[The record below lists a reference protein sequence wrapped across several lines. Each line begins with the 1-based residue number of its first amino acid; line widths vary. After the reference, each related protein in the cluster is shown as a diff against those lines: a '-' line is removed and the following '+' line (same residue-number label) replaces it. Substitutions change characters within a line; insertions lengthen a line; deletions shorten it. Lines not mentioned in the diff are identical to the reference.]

1 MIDRK
6 NPKLAINGGEPVT
19 KTKIPLYKPTIEDDD
34 IEAVKNTVAST
45 FVSGDGPECRAF
57 EKELAEY
64 LGVKHAFFTTN
75 CTAALDLAF
84 MIKDFPAG
92 SEVIVPNFT
101 FTSTALAP
109 ILNNLKVKL
118 VDVDPLTGNIDVNK
132 IEEAITSRTVAICPI
147 DYAGYPCDM
156 DAINA
161 IASRYK
167 LFVVQDSAQSIGAIY
182 KGKKTGALA
191 DVTCFSFHG
200 TKNLVV
206 GEGGAIVTD
215 NDELAKKII
224 IMREKGT
231 DKHAFLTDPLKK
243 GYYEYVDK
251 GNSYVQSNILG
262 AMGRTQLK
270 KLDGLNARRK
280 EIASKY
286 ISAFKD
292 LKSIALR
299 PEVNEVEGNWHLFN
313 LLVPAEDKGFV
324 LEALDAEGIGVNIHY
339 SPLHVNSYYNR
350 ICNFDRNNLNGSIE
364 FFKGLVRIPM
374 YPLLIDE
381 QVELIIKA
389 VKKVFEA

>member
-1 MIDRK
+1 MNKK
-6 NPKLAINGGEPVT
+6 NPKLAINGGEPVS
-19 KTKIPLYKPTIEDDD
+19 KTKIPLYKPTIEADD
-34 IEAVKNTVAST
+34 IEAVNNAVAST

-64 LGVKHAFFTTN
+64 LGVKHAFFTTS

-84 MIKDFPAG
+84 MVKEFPSG

-118 VDVDPLTGNIDVNK
+118 IDVNPLTGNVDVNK
-132 IEEAITSRTVAICPI
+132 IEEAITDKTVAIIPI

-156 DAINA
+156 DAINT
-161 IASRYK
+161 IAKKHNLYI
-167 LFVVQDSAQSIGAIY
+167 VQDSAQSIGAVY
-182 KGKKTGALA
+182 KGKKTGTLA

-206 GEGGAIVTD
+206 GEGGAIVTNHD
-215 NDELAKKII
+215 DLAKRII

-243 GYYEYVDK
+243 GYYEYVDR

-270 KLDGLNARRK
+270 KLDRLNGRRK
-280 EIASKY
+280 EISARY

-292 LKSIALR
+292 IETIALR
-299 PEVNEVEGNWHLFN
+299 PEVKDIESNWHLFN
-313 LLVPAEDKGFV
+313 ILVPPEDKAFV

-339 SPLHVNSYYNR
+339 SPLHINSYYNR
-350 ICNFDRNNLNGSIE
+350 VCDFDRNNLNGSIE
-364 FFKGLVRIPM
+364 FFKRLVRIPM
-374 YPLLIDE
+374 YPTLNDK
-381 QVELIIKA
+381 QVDLIIKA
-389 VKKVFEA
+389 TEKVLGN

>member
-1 MIDRK
+1 MIDKK
-6 NPKLAINGGEPVT
+6 NPKLAINGGEPVA
-19 KTKIPLYKPTIEDDD
+19 KTKIPLYKPTIEEDD
-34 IEAVKNTVAST
+34 IEAVTNAVAST

-57 EKELAEY
+57 EKELTEY

-84 MIKDFPAG
+84 MIKDYPAG

-118 VDVDPLTGNIDVNK
+118 VDVDHLSGNIKINK
-132 IEEAITSRTVAICPI
+132 IEEAITKNTVAICPI

-156 DAINA
+156 DPINE
-161 IASRYK
+161 IAKKYK
-167 LFVVQDSAQSIGAIY
+167 LYVVQDSAQSIGAVY
-182 KGKKTGALA
+182 KGKKTGRLA

-215 NDELAKKII
+215 DDEIAKRII

-231 DKHAFLTDPLKK
+231 DKHAYLTDPLKK

-270 KLDGLNARRK
+270 KIDRLNARRK
-280 EIASKY
+280 EIALKY
-286 ISAFKD
+286 MNAFTKM
-292 LKSIALR
+292 KSIDLR
-299 PEVNEVEGNWHLFN
+299 PEVNEIESNWHLFN
-313 LLVPAEDKGFV
+313 LLVEPEDKSFI

-339 SPLHVNSYYNR
+339 SPLHINSYYNR
-350 ICNFDRNNLNGSIE
+350 ICEFDRNQLNGSIE
-364 FFKGLVRIPM
+364 FFKRLVRIPM
-374 YPLLIDE
+374 YPLLTDT
-381 QVELIIKA
+381 QVDLIIKA
-389 VKKVFEA
+389 IKKVLGN

>member
-1 MIDRK
+1 MIYKK
-6 NPKLAINGGEPVT
+6 NTKLAINGGEPVS
-19 KTKIPLYKPTIEDDD
+19 KIKIPLYKPTIEDDD
-34 IEAVKNTVAST
+34 IEAVTNAVAST

-57 EKELAEY
+57 EKELAAY
-64 LGVKHAFFTTN
+64 HGVKHAFFTTN

-118 VDVDPLTGNIDVNK
+118 VDVDPLSGNIDVTK
-132 IEEAITSRTVAICPI
+132 IEESITNKTVAICPI
-147 DYAGYPCDM
+147 DYAGYPCYM
-156 DAINA
+156 DAINQ
-161 IASRYK
+161 IAKKHNLY
-167 LFVVQDSAQSIGAIY
+167 VVQDSAQSIGAVY
-182 KGKKTGALA
+182 KGKKTGTLA

-215 NDELAKKII
+215 DNELAKRII

-243 GYYEYVDK
+243 GYYEYVNK

-262 AMGRTQLK
+262 AMGRTQLR
-270 KLDGLNARRK
+270 KLDRLNNRRK
-280 EIASKY
+280 EIALKY
-286 ISAFKD
+286 LNS
-292 LKSIALR
+292 LKGIDGLDLR
-299 PEVNEVEGNWHLFN
+299 PEISSVESNWHLFN
-313 LLVPAEDKGFV
+313 LLVPAEDKTFI

-339 SPLHVNSYYNR
+339 SPLHINSYYNR
-350 ICNFDRNNLNGSIE
+350 VCEFDRNKLTGSVE
-364 FFKGLVRIPM
+364 FFKRLVRIPM
-374 YPLLIDE
+374 YPLLTDE
-381 QVELIIKA
+381 QVDLIIKA
-389 VKKVFEA
+389 VRKVFN

>member
-1 MIDRK
+1 MIDK
-6 NPKLAINGGEPVT
+6 NSKTLALNGGEPVS
-19 KTKIPLYKPTIEDDD
+19 KTKIPLYKPTIEADD
-34 IEAVKNTVAST
+34 IEAVKNAVAST

-57 EKELAEY
+57 ESELAAY

-84 MIKDFPAG
+84 MIKDFPVG

-118 VDVDPLTGNIDVNK
+118 VDVDPLSGNINVNK
-132 IEEAITSRTVAICPI
+132 IEEAITNKTVAIVPI

-156 DAINA
+156 DAINT
-161 IASRYK
+161 IAKKHNLY
-167 LFVVQDSAQSIGAIY
+167 VVQDSAQSIGSVY
-182 KGKKTGALA
+182 KGKKTGTLA

-215 NDELAKKII
+215 NDELAKRII

-231 DKHAFLTDPLKK
+231 DKHAYLTDPLKK

-262 AMGRTQLK
+262 ALGRSQLK
-270 KLDGLNARRK
+270 KLDRLNARRK
-280 EIASKY
+280 EIANKY
-286 ISAFKD
+286 LKEFKDIKAFK
-292 LKSIALR
+292 LR
-299 PEVNEVEGNWHLFN
+299 PEVNNIESNWHLFN
-313 LLVPAEDKGFV
+313 ILVAAEDKAFL

-339 SPLHVNSYYNR
+339 SPLHINSYYNR
-350 ICNFDRNNLNGSIE
+350 ICEFDEDNLHGSVE
-364 FFKGLVRIPM
+364 FFNRLVRIPI
-374 YPLLIDE
+374 YPPLTDE
-381 QVELIIKA
+381 TGK
-389 VKKVFEA
+389 FSY